1 MKILVAED
9 DPVSVKILQF
19 TLQHWGYDVICTGNG
34 EEAWNIFDADPVRII
49 VSDWMMPNLDGL
61 ELCQKIRQRPKTDYT
76 YFILLTAINTGR
88 DNLRKAMDAGID
100 DFLAKPLDR
109 EAIYMRLR
117 VAERILQFTTEI
129 KQLKELIPICMYC
142 KRVRDDSDYWQQVET
157 YIQEYTGS
165 SFSHGICPECF
176 KRQMGNLQ
184 QRTGLNIAPPGA
196 PAPAPAVPPTPTP

>member
-19 TLQHWGYDVICTGNG
+19 TLQHWGHEVVCTADGA
-34 EEAWNIFDADPVRII
+34 EAWRLFDEDPVRII

-61 ELCQKIRQRPKTDYT
+61 ELCQKIRQRPRTDYT

-100 DFLAKPLDR
+100 DFLTKPLDR

-117 VAERILQFTTEI
+117 VAERILQFATEI
-129 KQLKELIPICMYC
+129 KKLKELIPICMYC
-142 KRVRDDSDYWQQVET
+142 KRVRDDTDYWQQVET
-157 YIQEYTGS
+157 YIEEFTGS

-176 KRQMGNLQ
+176 KRQMGSIQ
-184 QRTGLNIAPPGA
+184 QRTGGLKITPPQGG
-196 PAPAPAVPPTPTP
+196 VTPPQG

>member
-1 MKILVAED
+1 MKILIAED

-19 TLQHWGYDVICTGNG
+19 TLQHWGHEVICAASGD
-34 EEAWNIFDADPVRII
+34 EAWAVFDREPVRVV
-49 VSDWMMPNLDGL
+49 VSDWMMPGLDGL
-61 ELCQKIRQRPKTDYT
+61 GLCQRVRARAKTEYT

-129 KQLKELIPICMYC
+129 KLLKELIPICMYC
-142 KRVRDDSDYWQQVET
+142 KRVRDDTDYWQQVET
-157 YIQEYTGS
+157 YIHQQTGTN
-165 SFSHGICPECF
+165 FSHGICPDCF
-176 KRQMGNLQ
+176 NRQISSLPG
-184 QRTGLNIAPPGA
+184 RAGLNI
-196 PAPAPAVPPTPTP
+196 TPSKPV